1 LCWRNVMKPRPAG
14 GREIGGSSRTGS
26 TCSTSAGDASILAPA
41 AVSRSPSS
49 PSRSISRG
57 PAAIAWIS
65 SPWTPPIR
73 SGVAGGIWKVAQR
86 TGVSAASR
94 ARAGSLAH
102 LLEVGLASVL
112 EQAPHAAVEVLH
124 AEAQELG
131 DEIVGA
137 AAPGDAPGAGDD
149 LDAALHHLLHFR
161 MGLLAGVAHGLRQVA
176 GPGEIHIH
184 ARDLDQPRA
193 FFDGLHL
200 FNHQAN
206 DAIPCAFL
214 AEASGGA
221 LTTEVCRATTAH

>member
-161 MGLLAGVAHGLRQVA
+161 IRLLAGVAHGLREITGPDEVHVDARHRDQV
-176 GPGEIHIH
+176 
-184 ARDLDQPRA
+184 RQVLD
-193 FFDGLHL
+193 GHHL
-200 FNHQAN
+200 FQHQTHQRL
-206 DAIPCAFL
+206 AI
-214 AEASGGA
+214 G
-221 LTTEVCRATTAH
+221 